1 MVKEFLILLVELF
14 IISYSMGYIIN
25 KFIIK
30 PICGVISESTKDK
43 TLLMIDIVD
52 GYGKAKEL
60 IDNIISDS
68 IQEYVVLNPNILME
82 KEYITTDNE
91 NKIREDIKN
100 LVTSKLSDNTISVL
114 STYYNDISEV
124 IATRIYIAVTDF
136 VSSNNTN
143 SEE

>member
-82 KEYITTDNE
+82 NEYITTENE
-91 NKIREDIKN
+91 NKIIVLTMDWRKILWQILKHLMVEN
-100 LVTSKLSDNTISVL
+100 LS
-114 STYYNDISEV
+114 
-124 IATRIYIAVTDF
+124 
-136 VSSNNTN
+136 
-143 SEE
+143 